1 MIVNSQVPVTTV
13 KTFIEFADGIIKF
26 VENLSSG
33 CSPIDIVCDSYFDSY
48 LKSHHV
54 KPVVVDNF
62 FHRQKQPLYQRSS
75 KVIFQGTIEIRLPYF
90 WQVSSLYIERTQEEA
105 DTQII
110 VRVKHCLLN
119 GSRNIVI
126 KTVGNDVIT
135 LLLAHLSLLNS

>member
-1 MIVNSQVPVTTV
+1 MIVNSRVPATTV

-90 WQVSSLYIERTQEEA
+90 RQVSSLYIERTQEEA

>member
-1 MIVNSQVPVTTV
+1 M
-13 KTFIEFADGIIKF
+13 
-26 VENLSSG
+26 
-33 CSPIDIVCDSYFDSY
+33 
-48 LKSHHV
+48 

-62 FHRQKQPLYQRSS
+62 FHRQKQPIYQRSS